1 MKFWIKLITLCLCWT
16 ITVLPVQ
23 NFYAQSHSTS
33 TECCTSEKESECC
46 EKDPIKKDEKHQE
59 KCNDCCATAH
69 HCPACFVYVSK
80 LVDTD
85 TSQASISL
93 RNNPKFLYKT
103 PFVYS
108 LTSSI
113 WQPPKIA

>member
-1 MKFWIKLITLCLCWT
+1 MF
-16 ITVLPVQ
+16 PVQ
-23 NFYAQSHSTS
+23 NFYGQSHSS
-33 TECCTSEKESECC
+33 QNECCSSEKESECC
-46 EKDPIKKDEKHQE
+46 IQDPIKSDKKHQE

-69 HCPACFVYVSK
+69 HCAACFVYVAKEIDAES
-80 LVDTD
+80 
-85 TSQASISL
+85 SQPLASIKK
-93 RNNPKFLYKT
+93 NAKFLYKT